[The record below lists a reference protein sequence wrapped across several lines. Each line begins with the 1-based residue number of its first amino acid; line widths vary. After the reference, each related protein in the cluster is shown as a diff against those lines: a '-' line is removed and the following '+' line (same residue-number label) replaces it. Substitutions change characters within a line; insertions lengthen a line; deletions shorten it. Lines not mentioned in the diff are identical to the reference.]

1 MIQTVEAVIDERGQ
15 VYFPQPVTIQ
25 GVHRVLVTI
34 LDEPP
39 VQTVESMSPVFEAE
53 TVDSAD
59 SEELFGIW
67 KDYPETASVDE
78 YLRDIRKGRNR

>member
-15 VYFPQPVTIQ
+15 VYFPHPVTIK
-25 GVHRVLVTI
+25 GVHRALVTI

-39 VQTVESMSPVFEAE
+39 VQTVESMSPVFKGEI
-53 TVDSAD
+53 VDSED
-59 SEELFGIW
+59 SDELFGIW

-78 YLRDIRKGRNR
+78 YMRELRKGRF

>member
-15 VYFPQPVTIQ
+15 VYFPQPVTIK

-39 VQTVESMSPVFEAE
+39 VQTVEPMSPVFEQDTVESVE
-53 TVDSAD
+53 TD
-59 SEELFGIW
+59 ELFGIW

-78 YLRDIRKGRNR
+78 YMRELRKGRF